1 LANKFRATSFTFAN
15 GGHGSLEDT
24 TLDCVDVGRVRPREE
39 LYLLLVGASFFETAS
54 DLYTRNLVEQFRG
67 DAEVSS
73 WLTRQWEPQE
83 LQHGQALR
91 PM

>member
-1 LANKFRATSFTFAN
+1 MRFAYAN
-15 GGHGSLEDT
+15 GGHRSREDIP
-24 TLDCVDVGRVRPREE
+24 LDCVDVGRVGPREE
-39 LYLLLVGASFFETAS
+39 LYLLLVGASFVATAS
-54 DLYTRNLVEQFRG
+54 DLYTRNRVEQFRG

>member
-1 LANKFRATSFTFAN
+1 MSFAYAN
-15 GGHGSLEDT
+15 GGHGSLEDIP
-24 TLDCVDVGRVRPREE
+24 LDGVDVGRVRPREE
-39 LYLLLVGASFFETAS
+39 LYLLLVGASFVETAS
-54 DLYTRNLVEQFRG
+54 DLYTRNLVEQFRV